1 MQTVKSLI
9 VFFIAI
15 FCLFSQ
21 SEAFSQAI
29 KWENYTDM
37 KEISSIA
44 VTTDNVAYCASK
56 GGVFTV
62 NLNTGQVIKKYTN
75 INGLLSNDVLS
86 IVIDSQNRVWIGA
99 SDGSISVYDHTN
111 SAWKY
116 IYDIKN
122 STESDKS
129 INSFVQFGNF
139 MFVATGYGIQKISVS
154 NFSFV
159 DAPYYQLGSF
169 TPRTKVNVVT
179 VLNNNIFAGTTL
191 GAAYANL
198 VNSNLNNPAN
208 WSNYDSFGANDN
220 VLTLTAFDNKVFA
233 GLQMGGF
240 YYENGSWN
248 SYPNPQIASANI
260 RGINSI
266 QNRIYFSTATGVFY
280 AEQGS
285 LANVF
290 TYDSSPNFKNVFGDR
305 NNNPV
310 LASLS
315 NGVYVL
321 TGGTYAYAFPNG
333 PGRNSFDW
341 LSINEDGVIWTAAGQ
356 DGAGFSS
363 LDGSTWTNY
372 TVVEYPQIGTNGA
385 FRKIYA
391 KGSAVWA
398 LNFGGGAVLKQ
409 GNSFT
414 NYNPSNS
421 SLPGTIGS
429 PNFCTPFGGAFDNNG
444 GFWMSFYS
452 TNNSQS
458 IYCYT
463 GDNNFV
469 GIPNSPFINSAA
481 LGAMVV
487 DNYNTKWVVSR
498 TPYGLYFYNENNT
511 LTNFSDDVYGFYNT
525 GDFGAGISNIYDV
538 TLDKNGEIWA
548 ASNNGVFIIS
558 NPLAA
563 IQNPGNKPA
572 PVKLGLIEGNLRV
585 PFTELCLTISTDI
598 LNNKWI
604 GTQQN
609 GVFHL
614 SSDGTTLIE
623 QFNVSNSPI
632 LDNQIN
638 RIEVSNKT
646 GVAYFATLKGLSSV
660 TTNAIEPV
668 TEFKDIICSPNPF
681 LLPANVDLKID
692 GLIESSFLKIITLT
706 GDVVAEFE
714 SPGGRIATW
723 NNSRN
728 INLASGVYIVV
739 AFNKDGS
746 KVGKGKFAVVR
757 R

>member
-1 MQTVKSLI
+1 MQTVKSFI

-15 FCLFSQ
+15 FCLFSP
-21 SEAFSQAI
+21 SSGFSQAI

-37 KEISSIA
+37 KEITAIA
-44 VTTDNVAYCASK
+44 VTSDNVAYCASK
-56 GGVFTV
+56 GGVFTI
-62 NLNTGQVIKKYTN
+62 NLNTGEVIKKYTN

-86 IVIDSQNRVWIGA
+86 IIIDSQNRVWIGA
-99 SDGSISVYDHTN
+99 SDGSIAIYDHTN
-111 SAWKY
+111 SVWKY

-129 INSFVQFGNF
+129 INSFVQFGSY
-139 MFVATGYGIQKISVS
+139 MYVGTGYGIQKIAIS
-154 NFSFV
+154 NFNFV
-159 DAPYYQLGSF
+159 DAPYYQLGNF
-169 TPRTKVNVVT
+169 TPRTKVNVLT
-179 VLNNNIFAGTTL
+179 ILNNNLFAGTIL
-191 GAAYANL
+191 GAAYAGL
-198 VNSNLNNPAN
+198 VNSNLNNPSSWTTYN
-208 WSNYDSFGANDN
+208 SFGTITN
-220 VLTLTAFDNKVFA
+220 VVALAAFDNKIFA
-233 GLQMGGF
+233 GLQSGSF
-240 YYENGSWN
+240 YFENGTWN
-248 SYPNPQIASANI
+248 PYPNAQIGSANI

-266 QNRIYFSTATGVFY
+266 QNRIYFTTVSGVFY

-285 LANVF
+285 LQNV
-290 TYDSSPNFKNVFGDR
+290 TAYDNSVNFKNVYGDK
-305 NNNPV
+305 NNIPV

-315 NGVYVL
+315 NGVYVMRN
-321 TGGTYAYAFPNG
+321 GNYAYAFPNG

-341 LSINEDGVIWTAAGQ
+341 LSINEEGIIWTAAGQ

-372 TVVEYPQIGTNGA
+372 TVNEYPGIVTNGA

-391 KGSAVWA
+391 KGDVVWA

-409 GNSFT
+409 GNTFQ
-414 NYNPSNS
+414 NFNPSNS
-421 SLPGTIGS
+421 TLPGIVGS

-444 GFWMSFYS
+444 RFWMSFYS

-458 IYCYT
+458 IYCHT
-463 GDNNFV
+463 GENNFV
-469 GIPNSPFINSAA
+469 GIPNPSFINSAA

-525 GDFGAGISNIYDV
+525 GDFGGGISNIYDV

-548 ASNNGVFIIS
+548 ATNNGVFIIS

-563 IQNPGNKPA
+563 IQNPLNKPA

-614 SSDGTTLIE
+614 SADGTTLIE
-623 QFNVSNSPI
+623 QFNISNSPI

-646 GVAYFATLKGLSSV
+646 GIAYFATLKGLSSV

-668 TEFKDIICSPNPF
+668 AEFKDIICSPNPF

-692 GLIESSFLKIITLT
+692 GLIENSFLKILTLT
-706 GDVVAEFE
+706 GNVVAEFE

-723 NNSRN
+723 SNSRN

-757 R
+757 K